1 MADLHTDYVIVGAG
15 SAGCVLADRLSEDGA
30 QVVLL
35 EAGPTDWHPMIH
47 VPAGALHLRA
57 NPLVNWN
64 YYAEPEEG
72 IANRSLHWPR
82 GRVLGGTSSINGM
95 LYVRGNPADCDGWA
109 QMGCRGWSYSD
120 VLPYFRKSEHYVSGS
135 SEYRGRGG
143 PLLVE
148 DYRTILP
155 LTHRFVEAAQQA
167 GFPLTADYNGAVQE
181 GVGYSQMTRRGRFR
195 GSTARTFLAE
205 ARRRPNMRVETKAVA
220 TRLLF
225 EGRQCTGVAFRQNG
239 GDRRVLAA
247 REVIVSGGTVNS
259 PHLLQISGIGP
270 AGHLKSIGVE
280 VVHEL
285 PGVGANL
292 SDHFAVRVTHRVK
305 DEVSVNQ
312 LARGLRLVR
321 EVGRFAATGRGALTF
336 GVTTAMVFCRSREGL
351 ASPDLQ
357 LLFTPG
363 SYDPDGIG
371 RLEQQPGMTI
381 VVCTVRPDSR
391 GTIMA
396 RSADPFAPPAIRPN
410 YLSVASDEQVLLF
423 RDPPCPADLRR
434 LVAGPPQRRRNDA
447 WTRCEL
453 GRSADRLHAPGR
465 HEPPSPGRDLSN
477 GRRSNGCRRPE
488 AAGQRSGRAAR
499 HRRLGDADRDHWQHQ
514 RPDDHD
520 RRKRRR
526 NDPRRRHGGV
536 KTAPHPPANA
546 GPSLSPQAGR
556 GDTTNCS
563 LAPLAGRGQG

>member
-1 MADLHTDYVIVGAG
+1 MTDLQADYVIVGAG

-30 QVVLL
+30 RVVLL
-35 EAGPTDWHPMIH
+35 EAGPSDWHPMIR

-64 YYAEPEEG
+64 YYTEAEEG
-72 IANRSLHWPR
+72 TANRSLHWPR

-95 LYVRGNPADCDGWA
+95 LYVRGNPADYDGWA
-109 QMGCRGWSYSD
+109 QMGCRGWSYAD
-120 VLPYFRKSEHYVSGS
+120 VLPYFKKSEHYVSGKET
-135 SEYRGRGG
+135 EYRGKGG

-167 GFPLTADYNGAVQE
+167 GFVFTPDYNGKVQE

-205 ARRRPNMRVETKAVA
+205 ARRRPNLRVETKAVA

-225 EGRQCTGVAFRQNG
+225 DGRRCIGVAFRQNG
-239 GDRRVLAA
+239 SDRQVAAA
-247 REVIVSGGTVNS
+247 REVVISGGTVNS
-259 PHLLQISGIGP
+259 PHLLQISGVG
-270 AGHLKSIGVE
+270 ASGHLQSIGVE

-312 LARGLRLVR
+312 LARGVRLAR

-363 SYDPDGIG
+363 SYDPNGVG
-371 RLEQQPGMTI
+371 RLDREPGMTL
-381 VVCTVRPDSR
+381 VVCAVRPDSR
-391 GTIMA
+391 GTVMA
-396 RSADPFAPPAIRPN
+396 RSSDPFEPPAIRPN
-410 YLSVASDEQVLLF
+410 YLSAASDEQVLLSGTRHARRIF
-423 RDPPCPADLRR
+423 AAPPLARHSAAETMPGFEINSDGALVDFMHRAGINLHHPVGTCRMGEDPMAVVDSRLRVR
-434 LVAGPPQRRRNDA
+434 GIAALRVVDA
-447 WTRCEL
+447 SVMPTVTTGNTNAPTIMIGEK
-453 GRSADRLHAPGR
+453 GAAMIHDDTRSA
-465 HEPPSPGRDLSN
+465 
-477 GRRSNGCRRPE
+477 
-488 AAGQRSGRAAR
+488 
-499 HRRLGDADRDHWQHQ
+499 
-514 RPDDHD
+514 
-520 RRKRRR
+520 
-526 NDPRRRHGGV
+526 
-536 KTAPHPPANA
+536 
-546 GPSLSPQAGR
+546 
-556 GDTTNCS
+556 
-563 LAPLAGRGQG
+563 